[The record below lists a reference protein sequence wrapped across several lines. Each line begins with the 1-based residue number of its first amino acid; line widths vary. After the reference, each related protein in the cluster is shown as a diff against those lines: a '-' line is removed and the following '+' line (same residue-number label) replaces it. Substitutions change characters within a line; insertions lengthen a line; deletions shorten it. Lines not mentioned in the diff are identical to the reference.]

1 MEVGAFGY
9 GGGHCN
15 RLQSKATLNG
25 TTEAVALP
33 VMVHTLTEAGALEH
47 PPRLIS
53 KKTKKI
59 HKPVPEPTGE
69 LIPSP
74 LARSGPA
81 ITRRAARRRDPPT
94 PTCHT

>member
-33 VMVHTLTEAGALEH
+33 VTVHTLTEAGALEH

-53 KKTKKI
+53 KKTKK
-59 HKPVPEPTGE
+59 KS
-69 LIPSP
+69 PSP
-74 LARSGPA
+74 FLSQPA
-81 ITRRAARRRDPPT
+81 SSFPA
-94 PTCHT
+94 H